1 MECASELNF
10 MEYRWILPWVYVVGA
25 RLCWMRP
32 TPLAKRLR
40 MSWKDT
46 LDFGVCG
53 HARALPLGGL
63 GLLQNNVAHD
73 YQNLLEEV

>member
-1 MECASELNF
+1 MDFALGLRCWCEALLDATNAASERTAL
-10 MEYRWILPWVYVVGA
+10 
-25 RLCWMRP
+25 
-32 TPLAKRLR
+32 LR

-73 YQNLLEEV
+73 YQNISEEV